1 MGNSLTRDKT
11 DYSGDIDLRHFELL
25 RCVGKGAFGKVRIV
39 EKKDTKKLYA
49 LKYINKLQC
58 IKMRAVP
65 NIFRERAIL
74 EEIDHP
80 FVVNLRFAFQ
90 DDENMFMVLDLMN
103 GGDMRYHLD
112 RLGGFPQAVVRFIAM
127 ELVCALS
134 YLHKKQVV
142 HRDLKPDNV
151 LFDQYGHVSLTDFN
165 IAVHYNLKRL
175 TSQSGTLSYMAPE
188 VFTKV
193 GYSWPV
199 DWWSLGV
206 LLYEALFGKR
216 PFRGHTDDELKDN
229 IMNQELHIPICNLVT
244 NKPVPLDPEG
254 ENFLRRLLERDVRKR
269 IGCGT
274 MGVEE
279 IEAHPWFKNIDWEAV
294 PKRKYEPMFT
304 PDPDAANFDPTFDLE
319 ELLLDDNPLNYRP
332 RKKKT
337 TKPEANSNSA
347 AMLTQRSQPVSQV
360 GGSPQNGAPAEPKR
374 KLTPKERLQL
384 DLDYID
390 AHFKLFDST
399 VFERYE
405 GVVDP
410 KTMTVS
416 DAVPAW
422 VRDVSQMQLKEE
434 RSQQMNNQS
443 YLQNL
448 PPSLLGSPTAT
459 PPSRSRMA
467 SQEWKPPPPP
477 AAERFRNNSSHGTGS
492 SRGGGSQK
500 HPSPL
505 GSPHSGRSGRRQN
518 TSQPHSHSQPHSRQA
533 PSSSH
538 HEQWPSGE
546 MSPDARNEPP
556 PITIKSQSQII
567 SSSYSHKSRSMTNLH
582 EQHSRNTSGG
592 GGDRR
597 QQPPPTQVHE
607 GASSSGGGGSRQAS
621 QTSQKH
627 SRHPTA
633 SSPR

>member
-1 MGNSLTRDKT
+1 MGNSLARDKT

-39 EKKDTKKLYA
+39 EKKDTNKLYA

-127 ELVCALS
+127 ELICALS

-193 GYSWPV
+193 GYSWPI

-216 PFRGHTDDELKDN
+216 PFRGHTDEELKDN
-229 IMNQELHIPICNLVT
+229 IMHQELHIPICNLVT

-279 IEAHPWFKNIDWEAV
+279 IEAHPWFNNIDWDAV
-294 PKRKYEPMFT
+294 PKRKYEPMFV

-337 TKPEANSNSA
+337 TKPEPQSNSA
-347 AMLTQRSQPVSQV
+347 PMHTQRSQPVSQI
-360 GGSPQNGAPAEPKR
+360 GGSPNSGAPTEQKR

-399 VFERYE
+399 VFERYD
-405 GVVDP
+405 GFVDP

-416 DAVPAW
+416 DEVPSW
-422 VRDVSQMQLKEE
+422 VRDVSQIQLEDRASKNHETF
-434 RSQQMNNQS
+434 
-443 YLQNL
+443 LQNL

-477 AAERFRNNSSHGTGS
+477 AAERFRNNSSHG
-492 SRGGGSQK
+492 SRGGGGSSQK
-500 HPSPL
+500 LPSPL
-505 GSPHSGRSGRRQN
+505 GSPHSSRSSRRQN
-518 TSQPHSHSQPHSRQA
+518 TSQPHSHSHA
-533 PSSSH
+533 PLQTSPRD
-538 HEQWPSGE
+538 QWPSGQ
-546 MSPDARNEPP
+546 MSPDGRSGGGSNAGF
-556 PITIKSQSQII
+556 PIMTKSQSQTGASS
-567 SSSYSHKSRSMTNLH
+567 SSSYSHKSRSMNNLH
-582 EQHSRNTSGG
+582 DQHSRTGSSN
-592 GGDRR
+592 GDRR
-597 QQPPPTQVHE
+597 QQRPPPTQSRD
-607 GASSSGGGGSRQAS
+607 GSANGGGSRQPS
-621 QTSQKH
+621 QTPASREH
-627 SRHPTA
+627 SGRRP
-633 SSPR
+633 